1 MNLYKEILIRL
12 LENKNVEVKFSD
24 INEDITKIAELECY
38 KALEKIKAVIEDDS
52 LDDKDCL
59 DEIISII
66 AKFEIIK

>member
-38 KALEKIKAVIEDDS
+38 KAL
-52 LDDKDCL
+52 DDKDCL

-66 AKFEIIK
+66 AEFEIIK